1 MKMRNKQLAIAL
13 ALTIS
18 SMAANAQEQ
27 NDRKKNFFNHMDFGV
42 TAGSTGLGFDLAM
55 PVGNYVRL
63 RTGMSVVPRLEVPM
77 TFGVQVG
84 DDPATSQSK
93 FERLSGYLSGLTGN
107 KVKQDVDMIGKPKMW
122 NWNFMVDIY
131 PLKNNRHWHV
141 TAGFFL
147 GPSKVAEAQNDIQSM
162 ATLMAVDIYNNLYD
176 KVHDAQGNKLPY
188 TELAGVKIIDVPGV
202 SNDLYM
208 LKELQSGLHYNG
220 RMGVQLGTYSHDIVD
235 DEGNILH
242 KKGENYMMEPD
253 ENSMVSADMK
263 VNAFKPYLGVGY
275 DGRLVKKND
284 HLHIGF
290 DAGVM
295 MWGGTPHLTTH
306 DGTDMIHDV
315 ENIPGKVGDY
325 VSAIEKFKVFPVA
338 NLRISYRLF

>member
-122 NWNFMVDIY
+122 NWNFMFPCIVRKKPQVPNTARQAASLPGDISRGRRSSM
-131 PLKNNRHWHV
+131 PQPKTRPDSPVPSLQGPCDRSLK
-141 TAGFFL
+141 
-147 GPSKVAEAQNDIQSM
+147 SE
-162 ATLMAVDIYNNLYD
+162 
-176 KVHDAQGNKLPY
+176 
-188 TELAGVKIIDVPGV
+188 VPCG
-202 SNDLYM
+202 SCLNW
-208 LKELQSGLHYNG
+208 
-220 RMGVQLGTYSHDIVD
+220 R
-235 DEGNILH
+235 
-242 KKGENYMMEPD
+242 
-253 ENSMVSADMK
+253 
-263 VNAFKPYLGVGY
+263 
-275 DGRLVKKND
+275 
-284 HLHIGF
+284 
-290 DAGVM
+290 
-295 MWGGTPHLTTH
+295 
-306 DGTDMIHDV
+306 
-315 ENIPGKVGDY
+315 
-325 VSAIEKFKVFPVA
+325 
-338 NLRISYRLF
+338 